1 MNIDPPRAEYG
12 RRLASGRADGRQ
24 LERRHRIL
32 GNCRLLVAIAGAFIF
47 YVSIA
52 RGEQLPLWL
61 VIEVFVALLVFHAQL
76 NRERARCARSV
87 AFYER
92 ALDRLDN
99 RWAGRGEAGDRFKH
113 PLHPYAE
120 DLDLFGR
127 GSLFELLSTART
139 RVGEETLADWL
150 RAPSPPDV
158 LRARHAAVS
167 ELRSRLDLREDLAIL
182 GEEMREEARASSL
195 AEWGERPPA
204 FERPPARIAI
214 ALLSVLAVASFI
226 AWGASSWKGWREVAL
241 AIVLINAFFYLRFRE
256 RAEQIA
262 EAAGEAAHDLALLSQ
277 VLARIERELFNAPRL
292 VELKAALVA
301 AGRPPSFR
309 IRKLQRLMAI
319 VESREHILLRR
330 IDPVLLWT
338 LQSAL
343 AVESWRKH
351 SGSAIRGWLAA
362 VGEIEALSSLAS
374 YAYEHPADPFPEF
387 AEAGPHFAGAGLAH
401 PLLAEDRAVRNDVS
415 IGGELRLMIVS
426 GSNMSGKS
434 TLLRTVGINAVLAQ
448 CGAPVRAT
456 RLQISPLAVGASIRI
471 LDSLQDGTSHF
482 YAEITRLKQIVDLT
496 QGPQAVLFLFDE
508 FLQGTNS
515 HDRRQGAEAMVR
527 GLIDRGAIGFLTTH
541 DLALSEIAKSL
552 AGKAANMHFED
563 RLENGK
569 LIFDY
574 QLRPGVVRR
583 SNALELMRSL
593 GLDV

>member
-1 MNIDPPRAEYG
+1 MPDDSPRAEYG
-12 RRLASGRADGRQ
+12 RRQASRRAVGER

-32 GNCRLLVAIAGAFIF
+32 GNFRLLTAIAAAILIFLAITRGAPPAFWLIF
-47 YVSIA
+47 PA
-52 RGEQLPLWL
+52 C
-61 VIEVFVALLVFHAQL
+61 VFVALLVVHAQV

-99 RWAGRGEAGDRFKH
+99 RWAGRGETGERFKH

-120 DLDLFGR
+120 DLDLFGP

-139 RVGEETLADWL
+139 RAGEEMLANWL

-158 LRARHAAVS
+158 LRARHQAVS
-167 ELRSRLDLREDLAIL
+167 ECA
-182 GEEMREEARASSL
+182 GSL
-195 AEWGERPPA
+195 AEWGERPPV
-204 FERPPARIAI
+204 FDQPPARLAI
-214 ALLSVLAVASFI
+214 ALLSTLAVASFI
-226 AWGASSWKGWREVAL
+226 AWGALPWKGWREVAL
-241 AIVLINAFFYLRFRE
+241 ALVLINAFFYLRFRQ
-256 RAEQIA
+256 RADHIA
-262 EAAGEAAHDLALLSQ
+262 ESAGEAAHDLALLSQ
-277 VLARIERELFNAPRL
+277 VLARLEREIFSAPRL
-292 VELKAALVA
+292 VELKTALVA

-319 VESREHILLRR
+319 VESREHIIMHA

-343 AVESWRKH
+343 AVESWRKQ
-351 SGSAIRGWLAA
+351 SGPAIRAWLAA
-362 VGEIEALSSLAS
+362 VGEMEALSSLAS

-387 AEAGPHFAGAGLAH
+387 AEAGPLFEGTGLAH
-401 PLLAEDRAVRNDVS
+401 PLLAEDRAVRNDVAIS
-415 IGGELRLMIVS
+415 GELRLIVVS

-448 CGAPVRAT
+448 CGAPVRAASL
-456 RLQISPLAVGASIRI
+456 RISPLTIGASIRI

-496 QGPQAVLFLFDE
+496 QGARPVLFLFDE

-541 DLALSEIAKSL
+541 DLALSEIAHGL
-552 AGKAANMHFED
+552 ASKAANMHFED

-569 LIFDY
+569 LLFDY
-574 QLRPGVVRR
+574 HLRPGVVQR